1 MLETNKA
8 LISKEERVC
17 GWRLA
22 GLVTLLSSSK
32 YEWGVGVAG
41 LLAVCAA
48 AAVCYHDRC
57 WSSEFAPF
65 LSLALRAR
73 ACFLAAAGVLK
84 CPWAG
89 GG

>member
-22 GLVTLLSSSK
+22 GLVTLLSSPK
-32 YEWGVGVAG
+32 YESGAGVAG
-41 LLAVCAA
+41 LLAVGAA

-57 WSSEFAPF
+57 WSFASAPF
-65 LSLALRAR
+65 
-73 ACFLAAAGVLK
+73 
-84 CPWAG
+84 CPRRYELERVSWPRQAY
-89 GG
+89 